1 MDENE
6 IKLWITRLE
15 TEESSWLNYERL
27 AALYTIQ
34 NYHNQSKRKENASE
48 SSRPIMY
55 SAAPSSL
62 PAVVD
67 NYGDSDFLQS
77 VSGID
82 QSRAWAIMDEHMDNL
97 KLINE
102 RLYNDVMRKIK
113 RQ

>member
-27 AALYTIQ
+27 AALYIIQ

-48 SSRPIMY
+48 VARPIMY

-77 VSGID
+77 VSGMD

-113 RQ
+113 RR